1 MNKLVNASS
10 TTPGT
15 EPASILRRSIVLKL
29 TLFVGILVSVTA
41 GTLITVGYL
50 YTSMMLSDQIDA
62 RLSAAAED
70 RQGLL
75 RSRLAHLDERVRLIA
90 NRTRFRDL
98 LDRHARGV
106 ITPEAFGAGAAR
118 IFDDVRT
125 GWSESGSRPI
135 PARLW
140 PRVESRLWWQGLPA
154 PTGRG
159 FPWRQILQWSS
170 CPRRSETRSPPCSR
184 QKPAPGLVS
193 G

>member
-1 MNKLVNASS
+1 M
-10 TTPGT
+10 
-15 EPASILRRSIVLKL
+15 LKL
-29 TLFVGILVSVTA
+29 TLFVGILVSLTA

-50 YTSMMLSDQIDA
+50 YTSQMLSDQIDA

-125 GWSESGSRPI
+125 GWTEFMAIWIETDSGKVVASSGERVSGGNVRRARGAASSRGSRI
-135 PARLW
+135 PR
-140 PRVESRLWWQGLPA
+140 
-154 PTGRG
+154 
-159 FPWRQILQWSS
+159 WSS
-170 CPRRSETRSPPCSR
+170 CPGRSETRTPPCSR
-184 QKPAPGLVS
+184 RRPAPGPDGGWAGS
-193 G
+193 CC

>member
-1 MNKLVNASS
+1 MDKLVNGNS
-10 TTPGT
+10 TTQGA
-15 EPASILRRSIVLKL
+15 EPASIPRRSIVLKL
-29 TLFVGILVSVTA
+29 TLFVGILVSLTA

-50 YTSMMLSDQIDA
+50 YTSQMLSDQIDA

-125 GWSESGSRPI
+125 GWTEFMAIWIESDSGKVVASSGEPSLVAMFAV
-135 PARLW
+135 PEA
-140 PRVESRLWWQGLPA
+140 PRVPVA
-154 PTGRG
+154 PD
-159 FPWRQILQWSS
+159 SS
-170 CPRRSETRSPPCSR
+170 
-184 QKPAPGLVS
+184 
-193 G
+193 